1 MRVKGLLITA
11 AAFLLL
17 IAPPAGAAET
27 SPPPLQNL
35 RNFTPP
41 IVVQNAEVLQD
52 GHTIEIEITDAGHH
66 TLILDMGA
74 TRLPGSMLEM
84 FAGVPEQ
91 EITLRSSTI
100 SPNTATLKPGG
111 PEEQLVYRLLQRWK
125 ASGGAMGMVKA
136 GKRVSP
142 PPNIAAERRKL
153 TDRVIAA
160 LKARN

>member
-1 MRVKGLLITA
+1 MRANRLLIAA

-27 SPPPLQNL
+27 APPPLQNL

-41 IVVQNAEVLQD
+41 IVVQSAEVLQD
-52 GHTIEIEITDAGHH
+52 GHTIEIELTDAGHH

-91 EITLRSSTI
+91 EITLRSSAI
-100 SPNTATLKPGG
+100 SPNSAPLKPGG
-111 PEEQLVYRLLQRWK
+111 PEEQLVYKLLLRWK
-125 ASGGAMGMVKA
+125 TAGSAMGTVKG
-136 GKRVSP
+136 GKRVAP

-153 TDRVIAA
+153 TDRVIAR